1 MGTETRDHVKLFQC
15 IRTLVAHALA
25 TLQRIPTEHR
35 VQTTSRGGYVRRA
48 TAAAEAP
55 RAEEGSKVH
64 AALPN
69 QTRAALTRIQTMRAG
84 QLFATSRAY
93 QIQLRQR
100 GAKCA
105 PDEVCGMIRKIMT
118 HPGVSWR

>member
-1 MGTETRDHVKLFQC
+1 MISRYRPDLESGLTHTDFS
-15 IRTLVAHALA
+15 TASALCQ
-25 TLQRIPTEHR
+25 LRQ
-35 VQTTSRGGYVRRA
+35 
-48 TAAAEAP
+48 
-55 RAEEGSKVH
+55 EGSKVH

-93 QIQLRQR
+93 QNQLRQR